1 MRINSL
7 NFFALLLVGVF
18 AIPAFSLF
26 SLALDSEAEVWGHL
40 SSTVLPVYLGNSLIL
55 LLGVGMGT
63 LVLGVVSGFLTA
75 LFEFPGRRWLE
86 WMLMLPMAMPAYILA
101 MVYLELLDYSGPLQS
116 ALRDF
121 FGWKTPSDYW
131 FPEVASIGGAILML
145 SLVLYPYVYLLSR
158 NAFQQQSPA
167 FTEAGRILGDR
178 TRYGLWKIALPMAR
192 PAVAVGV
199 SLALMETLADFGTV
213 QLFSVP
219 TFTTGIYHL
228 WFGTANAPAAA
239 QLSLSLL
246 GFVGLLIA
254 LERFSRKQQ
263 RSHGNASSLKRSK
276 RRALPQH
283 YVFLAQA
290 FCVIPVLLGFLLPG
304 WMLLQ
309 WSWQSLPGWDS
320 MRFLSDASHSL
331 LLAGVTSFFALAL
344 AMLLNFGIR
353 QPKQRLLKGAFRLAG
368 LGYAFPGPVI
378 ALGVLM
384 PLSWFDQQLN
394 QLFFDAGNS
403 PNYWLS
409 GTIFILIYA
418 YLIRFLALALGSV
431 ESGMANIT
439 PAIGDS
445 GRMLG
450 SPQGKIMRDLYLP
463 MLKGSLWTGAL
474 LVFVDVMKE
483 LPATLM
489 LQPFNVSTLATRAF
503 AYASEEMLKQ
513 AAPWCVAI
521 VLTGLLPVILLNRKL
536 RSSAVP
542 QETSHRLM
550 PVSTETHLQPA

>member
-26 SLALDSEAEVWGHL
+26 SLALDSEARVWGHL

-131 FPEVASIGGAILML
+131 FPEVASIGGAVLML

-167 FTEAGRILGDR
+167 FTEAGRILGDL
-178 TRYGLWKIALPMAR
+178 TRYGFWKIALPMAR

-239 QLSLSLL
+239 QLSLSML

-309 WSWQSLPGWDS
+309 WSW
-320 MRFLSDASHSL
+320 
-331 LLAGVTSFFALAL
+331 
-344 AMLLNFGIR
+344 
-353 QPKQRLLKGAFRLAG
+353 
-368 LGYAFPGPVI
+368 
-378 ALGVLM
+378 
-384 PLSWFDQQLN
+384 
-394 QLFFDAGNS
+394 
-403 PNYWLS
+403 
-409 GTIFILIYA
+409 
-418 YLIRFLALALGSV
+418 
-431 ESGMANIT
+431 
-439 PAIGDS
+439 
-445 GRMLG
+445 
-450 SPQGKIMRDLYLP
+450 
-463 MLKGSLWTGAL
+463 
-474 LVFVDVMKE
+474 
-483 LPATLM
+483 
-489 LQPFNVSTLATRAF
+489 
-503 AYASEEMLKQ
+503 
-513 AAPWCVAI
+513 
-521 VLTGLLPVILLNRKL
+521 
-536 RSSAVP
+536 
-542 QETSHRLM
+542 
-550 PVSTETHLQPA
+550 